1 MASTAKAAFGTTL
14 KKATVAIAELTSIGA
29 VGVTRE
35 MIDATSHDSADGY
48 KEYIPGL
55 IDTAEL
61 PIEGILDKGDA
72 GQTALLTDLEAGTLG
87 SYTITGPTGNAFSYA
102 FDAYVTAYN
111 AGPFNYDGKITFSAT
126 LKISGKA
133 VYTPATT

>member
-1 MASTAKAAFGTTL
+1 MTSTAKAAFGTKL
-14 KKATVAIAELTSIGA
+14 KKGATAIAELTSIGA

-61 PIEGILDKGDA
+61 PIEGILNKGDA

-87 SYTITGPTGNAFSYA
+87 SYTITGPTGNAFIYA
-102 FDAYVTAYN
+102 FKAYVTAYN

-126 LKISGKA
+126 LKISGE
-133 VYTPATT
+133 VDYTPAT

>member
-1 MASTAKAAFGTTL
+1 MASTAKAAFGTQLSKGT
-14 KKATVAIAELTSIGA
+14 TAIAELTSIGV

-35 MIDATSHDSADGY
+35 MIDATSHDSADAY

-61 PIEGILDKGDA
+61 SIEGILDKADA
-72 GQTALLTDLEAGTLG
+72 GQTALLTDLEAGTCD

-126 LKISGKA
+126 LKISGKV
-133 VYTPATT
+133 VYTPAS

>member
-14 KKATVAIAELTSIGA
+14 KKSSTAIAELTSIGA

-35 MIDATSHDSADGY
+35 MIDISSHDSADAY
-48 KEYIPGL
+48 KEYVPGL

-61 PIEGILDKGDA
+61 PIEGILNKGDE

-87 SYTITGPTGNAFSYA
+87 TYTITGPTGNAFKYEFS
-102 FDAYVTAYN
+102 AYVTAYN
-111 AGPFNYDGKITFSAT
+111 AGPFNYDGKITFSAS
-126 LKISGKA
+126 LKISGKV
-133 VYTPATT
+133 VYTPAT

>member
-1 MASTAKAAFGTTL
+1 MTSTAKAAFGTQL
-14 KKATVAIAELTSIGA
+14 KKGTTAIAELTSIGA

-35 MIDATSHDSADGY
+35 MIDATSHDSDDGY

-55 IDTAEL
+55 IDTSEL
-61 PIEGILDKGDA
+61 PIEGILNKGDA

-87 SYTITGPTGNAFSYA
+87 TYTIEGPTGNAFKYDFS
-102 FDAYVTAYN
+102 AYVTAYN

-126 LKISGKA
+126 LKISGK
-133 VYTPATT
+133 VDYTPAT

>member
-1 MASTAKAAFGTTL
+1 MASTAKAAFGTKL
-14 KKATVAIAELTSIGA
+14 KKGTTAIAELTSIGA

-61 PIEGILDKGDA
+61 PIEGILNKGDA

-87 SYTITGPTGNAFSYA
+87 NYTIRA
-102 FDAYVTAYN
+102 DRQRLQ
-111 AGPFNYDGKITFSAT
+111 IRIQC
-126 LKISGKA
+126 LCHCLQRRA
-133 VYTPATT
+133 VQL

>member
-1 MASTAKAAFGTTL
+1 MTSTAKAAFGTTL
-14 KKATVAIAELTSIGA
+14 KKGTTAIAKLTSIGA

-61 PIEGILDKGDA
+61 PIEGILNKADD
-72 GQTALLTDLEAGTLG
+72 GQTALLTDLEAGTCD
-87 SYTITGPTGNAFSYA
+87 SYTIEGPTGNAFKYDFS
-102 FDAYVTAYN
+102 AYVTAYN
-111 AGPFNYDGKITFSAT
+111 AGPFNYDGKITFSAS
-126 LKISGKA
+126 LKISGKVSCTA
-133 VYTPATT
+133 AT

>member
-1 MASTAKAAFGTTL
+1 MTSTAKAAFGTQL
-14 KKATVAIAELTSIGA
+14 KKNSTAIAELTSIGA

-35 MIDATSHDSADGY
+35 MIDATSHDSADAY

-55 IDTAEL
+55 IDTSEL
-61 PIEGILDKGDA
+61 PIEGILNKADT

-87 SYTITGPTGNAFSYA
+87 SYTITGPTGNAFSFA

-126 LKISGKA
+126 LKISGD
-133 VYTPATT
+133 VTYTPAS